1 MHYYSDPI
9 MSWIKDNL
17 KDYEISNEIDILN
30 NRITEYYPTF
40 NLILTALNILIVM
53 LYFIYLFSLV
63 TIIDF

>member
-1 MHYYSDPI
+1 